1 MLSKAI
7 IVAVALAGLGAGSAG
22 TLWISKA
29 IKPEIKLSCPEVK
42 CPDNVSVEL
51 SNFDIDKINNKKGT
65 FHLTNTLSN
74 VRIVIEQKDSVLLK
88 QILKAAK

>member
-1 MLSKAI
+1 MLTKYLLPL
-7 IVAVALAGLGAGSAG
+7 VAVIGFGGGTFFGSKVLDKKCPDCA
-22 TLWISKA
+22 
-29 IKPEIKLSCPEVK
+29 PKLT

-74 VRIVIEQKDSVLLK
+74 VRIVIEQKDSALLK
-88 QILKAAK
+88 QILKSAR